1 MVCRGGLI
9 KPALVQLNNAEL
21 FTAQP
26 SKVRLLSC
34 LDCRARQ
41 HPEKMNAAMA
51 IARGTRTNMKI
62 PSRPKPITAQLRP
75 TNAKM
80 VVNAMPRRSPF
91 RKNGTSGFG
100 QPNARAPQD
109 PRMKYQHY
117 LALAGAE
124 TMAGDLIAAEN
135 FYQHAEHYFRSM
147 REHAN

>member
-1 MVCRGGLI
+1 MSRPTTSR
-9 KPALVQLNNAEL
+9 KNE
-21 FTAQP
+21 
-26 SKVRLLSC
+26 
-34 LDCRARQ
+34 D
-41 HPEKMNAAMA
+41 A
-51 IARGTRTNMKI
+51 IATARGTRTNMKI
-62 PSRPKPITAQLRP
+62 PSRPRPITAQLRP
-75 TNAKM
+75 TNTKM
-80 VVNAMPRRSPF
+80 EVNAMSRRSPF

-124 TMAGDLIAAEN
+124 TLAGDLIAAEN